1 MCILI
6 TRFLQCCQDRFLT
19 VSEGK
24 FSFRSVKMF
33 GVGGGGGVVT
43 SCRVRLLDYRETG
56 KVNYPD
62 WEWKRAL

>member
-24 FSFRSVKMF
+24 FSFKSVKVF
-33 GVGGGGGVVT
+33 EVGGEGRG
-43 SCRVRLLDYRETG
+43 CDLLLSKAVG
-56 KVNYPD
+56 
-62 WEWKRAL
+62 L